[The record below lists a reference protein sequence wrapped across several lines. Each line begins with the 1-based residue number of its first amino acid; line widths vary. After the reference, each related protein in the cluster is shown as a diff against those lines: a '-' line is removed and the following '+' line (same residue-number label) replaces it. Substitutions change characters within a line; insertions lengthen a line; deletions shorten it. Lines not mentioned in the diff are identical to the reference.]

1 MLYFDKNTKQIQLN
15 RGDSADMTI
24 TAKDASGEDYTF
36 QINDVIKFKV
46 SEAKNES
53 NVIIEKTI
61 LIEQET
67 TSVSLYISPEETK
80 IGDYINKPVVY
91 WYEISLEKTNGD
103 VLTIIGYDNKG
114 PKEFVLNPEAANK
127 EIETSE

>member
-1 MLYFDKNTKQIQLN
+1 MLYFDRNTKQIQIN
-15 RGDSADMTI
+15 RGDSIDMTI
-24 TAKDASGEDYTF
+24 TAKDTLGEDYTF
-36 QINDVIKFKV
+36 QVNDVIKFKV

-61 LIEQET
+61 TIETET
-67 TSVSLYISPEETK
+67 TEVPIYISANETK
-80 IGDYINKPVVY
+80 LGDYINKPITY
-91 WYEISLEKTNGD
+91 WYEVSLEKNNGD

-127 EIETSE
+127 ENETSE

>member
-1 MLYFDKNTKQIQLN
+1 MLYFDRNTKQIQIN
-15 RGDSADMTI
+15 RGDSIDMTI
-24 TAKDASGEDYTF
+24 TAKDTSGEDYTF
-36 QINDVIKFKV
+36 QVNDVIKFKV

-61 LIEQET
+61 TIETET
-67 TSVSLYISPEETK
+67 TEVPIYISANETK
-80 IGDYINKPVVY
+80 LGDYINKPITY
-91 WYEISLEKTNGD
+91 WYEVSLEKNNGD

-127 EIETSE
+127 ENETSE

>member
-1 MLYFDKNTKQIQLN
+1 MLPV
-15 RGDSADMTI
+15 
-24 TAKDASGEDYTF
+24 
-36 QINDVIKFKV
+36 NDVIKFKV

-61 LIEQET
+61 TIETET
-67 TSVSLYISPEETK
+67 TEVPIYISANETK
-80 IGDYINKPVVY
+80 LGDYINKPITY
-91 WYEISLEKTNGD
+91 WYEVSLEKNNGD

-127 EIETSE
+127 ENETSE